1 MAKGGVPF
9 QLMSG
14 GIGESIAKARTA
26 LASRPD
32 AGPAP
37 DRPASAA
44 VEDGLRCRVE
54 GPDGWA
60 LVTDMPDAV
69 GGEAS
74 APTPGWLMRAAWASC
89 AATAIA
95 MRAADLGISLT
106 RLDVTAES
114 ESDMRGLLGVGN
126 GITPGPERARMQVT
140 IAAEDTDA
148 ERLHELVA
156 WADRHSPVGD
166 ALRRAVPIDLE
177 VVAAS

>member
-1 MAKGGVPF
+1 MN
-9 QLMSG
+9 
-14 GIGESIAKARTA
+14 GIGKSIAKTKTA
-26 LASRPD
+26 LESKPD
-32 AGPAP
+32 AGPSP
-37 DRPASAA
+37 DRPASAV

-60 LVTDMPDAV
+60 LVTDMPGAV

-95 MRAADLGISLT
+95 MRAAELGISLT

-114 ESDMRGLLGVGN
+114 ESDMRGLLGLGKGVAA
-126 GITPGPERARMQVT
+126 GPHRARIQVR
-140 IAAEDTDA
+140 IAAEDADA

-166 ALRRAVPIDLE
+166 ALRRAVPIELE
-177 VVAAS
+177 VATE